1 MIAAAAFLVL
11 AAAVNVTAAVTSPQ
25 AGAQPRDGP
34 LHLLDVPY
42 LPQSEALCGGAAVA
56 MVMRYWGAV
65 NVYAETFADLV
76 DRAAEGIRGED
87 LLNALH
93 SRGWQA
99 VSLRADPALV
109 QTHLADGRPV
119 IALIQD
125 RPGRFHYVV
134 IVGWSRGRV
143 ILHDPA
149 RAPFRV
155 VDDKTFSAAWSESG
169 YWTLAVTPREPAS
182 VKVAAADDS
191 DRSSPAP
198 PERTRGSARSAAGCD
213 EMVAE
218 GVRLAGVEDLDGAR
232 RIFEV
237 AAESCPG
244 SAAPWREMAGLHA
257 LRNQWRDAADDARRA
272 LTRDGADPL
281 ASRILATAL
290 FLEDQPDEALD
301 AWNDV
306 GEPIVDIV
314 NVTGLERTRYQV
326 VASTVGLQPRT
337 LAHARGTAEGAQAPR
352 GAAGRASD
360 ARRLPSR

>member
-1 MIAAAAFLVL
+1 M
-11 AAAVNVTAAVTSPQ
+11 TAPQ
-25 AGAQPRDGP
+25 ARAQPRDGP

-56 MVMRYWGAV
+56 MVMRYWGAA

-93 SRGWQA
+93 SRGWPA
-99 VSLRADPALV
+99 ASLRGDPALV

-169 YWTLAVTPREPAS
+169 YWTLVVTPRSGMREC
-182 VKVAAADDS
+182 
-191 DRSSPAP
+191 R
-198 PERTRGSARSAAGCD
+198 RRG
-213 EMVAE
+213 
-218 GVRLAGVEDLDGAR
+218 
-232 RIFEV
+232 
-237 AAESCPG
+237 
-244 SAAPWREMAGLHA
+244 
-257 LRNQWRDAADDARRA
+257 
-272 LTRDGADPL
+272 
-281 ASRILATAL
+281 
-290 FLEDQPDEALD
+290 
-301 AWNDV
+301 
-306 GEPIVDIV
+306 
-314 NVTGLERTRYQV
+314 
-326 VASTVGLQPRT
+326 
-337 LAHARGTAEGAQAPR
+337 
-352 GAAGRASD
+352 
-360 ARRLPSR
+360 